1 MDNQLMKKNYP
12 LYLVLPILIVFTI
25 FYSGALIASFYFSFT
40 NWSVMNGDNYIW
52 IGFSNFELLLA
63 DENFLLALKNVFLFN
78 IGTTFFKTLLGLC
91 LALWLNMN
99 FRGRNI
105 FRAVFYLPCI
115 LSPLIIGYIFKFV
128 LHPEGLLNNVL
139 EVLHLSAFTS
149 NWFGDTNM
157 ALFSVGIVEV

>member
-1 MDNQLMKKNYP
+1 
-12 LYLVLPILIVFTI
+12 
-25 FYSGALIASFYFSFT
+25 
-40 NWSVMNGDNYIW
+40 MNGDNYIW

-115 LSPLIIGYIFKFV
+115 LSP
-128 LHPEGLLNNVL
+128 
-139 EVLHLSAFTS
+139 
-149 NWFGDTNM
+149 
-157 ALFSVGIVEV
+157 